1 MKDRNEHS
9 QIQENIMR
17 TMPEGRLLLKM
28 ALPLVL
34 SMLVQAFYN
43 VVDSMYVADFSENAV
58 TALSLAFPIQN
69 LQIGCGV
76 GIAVGMN
83 SLLSKSLGEGDR
95 EKANR
100 AAGNSILLML
110 LVTVGFMLFGAFGA
124 SWYYNNQPI
133 SADTAA
139 AGTAYTQIC
148 SLLTLGVFVEILA
161 ERMLQSTGKT
171 VYTLFTQGIG
181 AVLNI
186 ILDPLFIFGYAPLG
200 IPSMGVAGAAVAT
213 VIGQWVAAGLGIFFN
228 LTKNKELVFGLRYL
242 KPDFRVLG
250 KILGV
255 GIPAGLMNA
264 IGSVMVYG
272 MNQILLGFSSVGE
285 TASGVFGVYFKLQ
298 SFFFM
303 PVFGLNNA
311 AISIIAYNYG
321 AGLPQRITKTLKW
334 VIGASMAVMLTG
346 VAVFQIVP
354 DVLMGIFENENTQ
367 NHAFVNMGI
376 RTLRIISFSFPMAAV
391 GIALSSTF
399 QALGNGIYSTIQSL
413 CRQLVVLLPAAYLL
427 SLAGDV
433 NLVWWAFPIAEV
445 FSFCVTLIFFARI
458 YRKKIKPLYNN

>member
-17 TMPEGRLLLKM
+17 TMPVGRLLLKM
-28 ALPLVL
+28 APPLVL

-95 EKANR
+95 EKANC

-110 LVTVGFMLFGAFGA
+110 IATVGFMLFGVFGA
-124 SWYYNNQPI
+124 GWYYNNQPI

-139 AGTAYTQIC
+139 AGTAYTKIC
-148 SLLTLGVFVEILA
+148 SLLTLGIFVEILT

-213 VIGQWVAAGLGIFFN
+213 VIGQWVAAGLGIYFN
-228 LTKNKELVFGLRYL
+228 LKKNRELAFSLQYL

-272 MNQILLGFSSVGE
+272 MNQILLGFADVGE

-311 AISIIAYNYG
+311 AISI
-321 AGLPQRITKTLKW
+321 
-334 VIGASMAVMLTG
+334 S
-346 VAVFQIVP
+346 
-354 DVLMGIFENENTQ
+354 
-367 NHAFVNMGI
+367 
-376 RTLRIISFSFPMAAV
+376 
-391 GIALSSTF
+391 
-399 QALGNGIYSTIQSL
+399 
-413 CRQLVVLLPAAYLL
+413 
-427 SLAGDV
+427 
-433 NLVWWAFPIAEV
+433 
-445 FSFCVTLIFFARI
+445 
-458 YRKKIKPLYNN
+458 

>member
-1 MKDRNEHS
+1 MKKRNEP
-9 QIQENIMR
+9 ILKENIMR
-17 TMPEGRLLLKM
+17 TMPVGKLLLKM
-28 ALPLVL
+28 APPLVL

-76 GIAVGMN
+76 GLAVGMN
-83 SLLSKSLGEGDR
+83 SLLSKSLGEGDS

-100 AAGNSILLML
+100 SAGNSILLML
-110 LVTVGFMLFGAFGA
+110 IATVGFMLFGAFGA
-124 SWYYNNQPI
+124 GWYYNVQPI
-133 SADTAA
+133 SPDTAA
-139 AGTAYTQIC
+139 AGTAYTRIC
-148 SLLTLGVFVEILA
+148 CLCTIGVFVQILA

-171 VYTLFTQGIG
+171 IYTMFTQGTG
-181 AVLNI
+181 AILNI

-200 IPSMGVAGAAVAT
+200 IPSMGVAGAAIAT
-213 VIGQWVAAGLGIFFN
+213 VIGQCVAAGLGIFFN
-228 LTKNKELVFGLRYL
+228 LTKNKELSLNLKYL
-242 KPDFRVLG
+242 KPDFKVLRQ
-250 KILGV
+250 ILGV

-272 MNQILLGFSSVGE
+272 INQILLGFADVGE

-321 AGLPQRITKTLKW
+321 AELPQRIMKTLKW
-334 VIGASMAVMLTG
+334 VIGTSLAVMLAG
-346 VAVFQIVP
+346 VAAFQFIP
-354 DVLMGIFENENTQ
+354 DVLMGMFENENVQ
-367 NHAFVNMGI
+367 NHAFVEMGI
-376 RTLRIISFSFPMAAV
+376 RTLRTISLSFPMAAV

-399 QALGNGIYSTIQSL
+399 QALGNGIYSTVQSIS
-413 CRQLVVLLPAAYLL
+413 RQLVVLLPAAYLL
-427 SLAGDV
+427 SLANDI
-433 NLVWWAFPIAEV
+433 NLVWWAFPIAEI
-445 FSFCVTLIFFARI
+445 FSFAVTLIFFARI
-458 YRKKIKPLYNN
+458 YKKRIKPLYNK